1 MTILGLTAGVQAQ
14 LTISDDFDDGNDL
27 GWTAYEGGPGTRE
40 VRFHGGQYQIINH
53 GSFDESG
60 IFTRGASIRNDAT
73 YSGEFFVATDV
84 VGWAPKET
92 IGFAGPFILARVT
105 TPGSLTTFGYLTTI
119 LPGGPLSPQS
129 LMGFVEFQSEL
140 QATGPDQ
147 YTGGTVLTAALDP
160 AKGYRYVFHSGLPAD
175 LGGLLIAE
183 LYDLT
188 DLLEPVARG
197 VARDD
202 LNNASHTSGVSGIG
216 NFQVG
221 EQDTADWTGTADT
234 TFDNFYASPDSNNFV
249 GFITVLHDSGD
260 QPNHVHRLDFRHESD
275 RHQRAETVSERRG
288 CLLRVVL
295 SRGNHPGHRFAE
307 DQFHRALERQPL
319 EQHDLQWQDHR
330 GEPRRQRHHQHVG
343 L

>member
-40 VRFHGGQYQIINH
+40 VRFHDGQYQIINH

-105 TPGSLTTFGYLTTI
+105 TPGSLTTFGYLTTV

-234 TFDNFYASPDSNNFV
+234 TFDNFYASPNSNNFV
-249 GFITVLHDSGD
+249 GFINVPQVVNLAPGVQTLFYTIPVTNQITFTASTFGTNICVSAGRRVAMASKLLVLRRANNFSTVPS
-260 QPNHVHRLDFRHESD
+260 P
-275 RHQRAETVSERRG
+275 
-288 CLLRVVL
+288 
-295 SRGNHPGHRFAE
+295 
-307 DQFHRALERQPL
+307 AL
-319 EQHDLQWQDHR
+319 
-330 GEPRRQRHHQHVG
+330 
-343 L
+343 